1 MSRHKALISGTRI
14 MQHETMQNAVRP
26 AVECLTVGDRHLL
39 ELIADRMEHIGAELD
54 ELKHIVG
61 RDKS

>member
-1 MSRHKALISGTRI
+1 
-14 MQHETMQNAVRP
+14 MQHETMQNAVCP

-54 ELKHIVG
+54 DLKHIVV
-61 RDKS
+61 RDKT

>member
-1 MSRHKALISGTRI
+1 M
-14 MQHETMQNAVRP
+14 
-26 AVECLTVGDRHLL
+26 ECLTVGDRHLL